1 MPLMVA
7 PDAII
12 AVQEVSK
19 NFRSVAAV
27 DGASFEIG
35 SGEIFGLLGP
45 NGAGKTTLIRLI
57 LDLIRPD
64 AGSIRI
70 QGQPISEAHKNRIGY
85 LPEERGLYYRQK
97 VMAVLEYLGTLK
109 GVSIERVRGNARDWL
124 KRLEIDDLR
133 NRPVQELSKGNQQK
147 VQFIATVVSDPDI
160 LILDEPFT
168 GLDPINVH
176 LLVRSIRELAAEGK
190 TVVLSVHQ
198 MSLVESLCRR
208 VFMINRGRQVLY
220 GDLEEIQYRYSE
232 PSFLVR
238 SGADYG
244 TCALIDRFTGHN
256 AATTVYLKQGVEPAR
271 FLRWLVESG
280 AEVESFQRARTPL
293 DEIFIRVVRDNS

>member
-1 MPLMVA
+1 MVA
-7 PDAII
+7 PNPII
-12 AVQEVSK
+12 SVQEVSK
-19 NFRSVAAV
+19 NFRSVVAV

-70 QGQPISEAHKNRIGY
+70 QGQPISETHKNRIGY
-85 LPEERGLYYRQK
+85 LPEERGLYFRQK

-109 GVSIERVRGNARDWL
+109 GVSRERVRDNARDWL
-124 KRLEIDDLR
+124 KRLEIEDLR
-133 NRPVQELSKGNQQK
+133 NRPVQDLSKGNQQK

-220 GDLEEIQYRYSE
+220 GDLEDIQSRYSE

-238 SGADYG
+238 SGADYQR
-244 TCALIDRFTGHN
+244 CDLIDRFTSHN
-256 AATTVYLKQGVEPAR
+256 AAATVYLKQGVEAAR

-293 DEIFIRVVRDNS
+293 DEIFIRVVRDSS

>member
-1 MPLMVA
+1 MASPN
-7 PDAII
+7 
-12 AVQEVSK
+12 AVISVQNVSK
-19 NFRSVAAV
+19 NFRSVVAV

-64 AGSIRI
+64 AGSIQI
-70 QGQPISEAHKNRIGY
+70 QGQPISETHKNRIGY
-85 LPEERGLYYRQK
+85 LPEERGLYFRQR

-109 GVSIERVRGNARDWL
+109 GVPIERVRSNARDWL
-124 KRLEIDDLR
+124 KRLEIDELR

-176 LLVRSIRELAAEGK
+176 LLVRSIQELAAEGK

-220 GDLEEIQYRYSE
+220 GDLEDIQNRYSE
-232 PSFLVR
+232 PSFLVH
-238 SGADYG
+238 SGAEYHR
-244 TCALIDRFTGHN
+244 CELIDRFTRHN
-256 AATTVYLKQGVEPAR
+256 AVATVCLKQGVEAAQ

-280 AEVESFQRARTPL
+280 AEIESFQRARTPL
-293 DEIFIRVVRDNS
+293 HEIFIRVVRDNS

>member
-1 MPLMVA
+1 MVA
-7 PDAII
+7 PNPVIS
-12 AVQEVSK
+12 VQDVSK
-19 NFRSVAAV
+19 SFRSVVAV
-27 DGASFEIG
+27 DGASFEID

-70 QGQPISEAHKNRIGY
+70 QGQPISETDKDRIGY
-85 LPEERGLYYRQK
+85 LPEERGLYFRQK
-97 VMAVLEYLGTLK
+97 VMAVLEYLGSLK
-109 GVSIERVRGNARDWL
+109 GVSIERVRRNAREWL
-124 KRLEIDDLR
+124 QRLEIDDLR

-198 MSLVESLCRR
+198 MALVESLCRR

-220 GDLEEIQYRYSE
+220 GDLEEIQSRYSE

-238 SGADYG
+238 SGADYQA
-244 TCALIDRFTGHN
+244 CELIDRFAGHN
-256 AATTVYLKQGVEPAR
+256 AAATVHLKQGVEPAR

-293 DEIFIRVVRDNS
+293 DEIFIRVVRDSS

>member
-1 MPLMVA
+1 MVA

-12 AVQEVSK
+12 SVQEVSK

-198 MSLVESLCRR
+198 MSLWIRWVPGDVTVKYLFRKYYETIGPSRII
-208 VFMINRGRQVLY
+208 FGTDSSWFPRGFTIEYLQDQMRSCL
-220 GDLEEIQYRYSE
+220 DLNFPEQDIQQI
-232 PSFLVR
+232 FA
-238 SGADYG
+238 G
-244 TCALIDRFTGHN
+244 N
-256 AATTVYLKQGVEPAR
+256 AARLLKID
-271 FLRWLVESG
+271 L
-280 AEVESFQRARTPL
+280 
-293 DEIFIRVVRDNS
+293 

>member
-1 MPLMVA
+1 MVA
-7 PDAII
+7 PNSII
-12 AVQEVSK
+12 AVQEVCK
-19 NFRSVAAV
+19 NFRSVVAV
-27 DGASFEIG
+27 DRASFEIA

-45 NGAGKTTLIRLI
+45 NGAGKTTLIRLV

-70 QGQPISEAHKNRIGY
+70 RGQPVSEAHKNRIGY
-85 LPEERGLYYRQK
+85 LPEERGLYFRQT
-97 VMAVLEYLGTLK
+97 VMAVLEYLGMLK
-109 GVSIERVRGNARDWL
+109 GVSIERVRSNARDWL

-168 GLDPINVH
+168 GLDPINVR
-176 LLVRSIRELAAEGK
+176 LLVRSIQELAANGK

-220 GDLEEIQYRYSE
+220 GDLEGIQNRYSE

-238 SGADYG
+238 SGADYRS
-244 TCALIDRFTGHN
+244 CELIDRFTSHN
-256 AATTVYLKQGVEPAR
+256 AAATVSLKQGVEPAC

-293 DEIFIRVVRDNS
+293 DEIFIRVVRDHS

>member
-1 MPLMVA
+1 MVA
-7 PDAII
+7 PNAIVS
-12 AVQEVSK
+12 VQEVSK
-19 NFRSVAAV
+19 NFRSVVAV

-70 QGQPISEAHKNRIGY
+70 QGQPISETHKNRIGY
-85 LPEERGLYYRQK
+85 LPEERGLYFRQK

-109 GVSIERVRGNARDWL
+109 GVSVERVRGNARDWL

-176 LLVRSIRELAAEGK
+176 LLVRSIQELAAEGK

-220 GDLEEIQYRYSE
+220 GDLEDIQNRYSE

-238 SGADYG
+238 SGADYQS
-244 TCALIDRFTGHN
+244 CDLIDRFTSHN
-256 AATTVYLKQGVEPAR
+256 AAATVYLKQGVEAAR

-293 DEIFIRVVRDNS
+293 DEIFIRVVRDSS

>member
-1 MPLMVA
+1 MGDPNA
-7 PDAII
+7 SIS
-12 AVQEVSK
+12 VQDVSK
-19 NFRSVAAV
+19 TFNSVVAV
-27 DGASFEIG
+27 DHASFEITT
-35 SGEIFGLLGP
+35 GEIFGLLGP

-64 AGSIRI
+64 DGTIQI
-70 QGQPISEAHKNRIGY
+70 QGQSIAEKHKNRIGY
-85 LPEERGLYYRQK
+85 LPEERGLYHRQK
-97 VMAVLEYLGTLK
+97 VMAVLEYLAALK
-109 GVSIERVRGNARDWL
+109 SVSIDRARSNARDWL

-133 NRPVQELSKGNQQK
+133 GRRIQELSKGNQQK
-147 VQFIATVVSDPDI
+147 VQFIAAVVSDPEI

-176 LLVRSIRELAAEGK
+176 LLVRSIQELAAKGK

-208 VFMINRGRQVLY
+208 VFMINQGRQVLY
-220 GDLEEIQYRYSE
+220 GDLEDIQSRYSE

-244 TCALIDRFTGHN
+244 RCEFIERFTSHN
-256 AATTVYLKQGVEPAR
+256 SAATIYLKQGVEPSR
-271 FLRWLVESG
+271 FLHWLVRSG
-280 AEVESFQRARTPL
+280 SEVESFQRTRTPL
-293 DEIFIRVVRDNS
+293 EEIFIRVVRESS

>member
-1 MPLMVA
+1 MVA
-7 PDAII
+7 PNAII
-12 AVQEVSK
+12 AVQEVCK
-19 NFRSVAAV
+19 NFRSVVAV
-27 DGASFEIG
+27 DCASFEIG

-70 QGQPISEAHKNRIGY
+70 RGQPISEAHKNRIGY
-85 LPEERGLYYRQK
+85 LPEERGLYFRQK

-109 GVSIERVRGNARDWL
+109 GVSVERVRSNARDWL

-176 LLVRSIRELAAEGK
+176 LLVRSIRELAASGK

-220 GDLEEIQYRYSE
+220 GDLEEIQNRYSE

-238 SGADYG
+238 SGADYRS
-244 TCALIDRFTGHN
+244 CQLIDRFTSHDA
-256 AATTVYLKQGVEPAR
+256 AATVSLKQGVEPAR

-293 DEIFIRVVRDNS
+293 DEIFIRVVRDHS

>member
-1 MPLMVA
+1 MIA
-7 PDAII
+7 PDAIVS
-12 AVQEVSK
+12 VQDVSK
-19 NFRSVAAV
+19 NFRSVVAV
-27 DGASFEIG
+27 DRASFEIG

-64 AGSIRI
+64 AGTIEI
-70 QGQPISEAHKNRIGY
+70 QGQPLTEAGKNRIGY
-85 LPEERGLYYRQK
+85 LPEERGLYSRQK
-97 VMAVLEYLGTLK
+97 VLAVLEYLGTLK
-109 GVSIERVRGNARDWL
+109 GVSRERARGNARDWL
-124 KRLEIDDLR
+124 RRLEIDDLR

-147 VQFIATVVSDPDI
+147 VQFIATVVSDPEI

-168 GLDPINVH
+168 GLDPINVD
-176 LLVRSIRELAAEGK
+176 LLVRSIQELAAEGK

-220 GDLEEIQYRYSE
+220 GDLEDIQNRHSE

-238 SGADYG
+238 SGADYR
-244 TCALIDRFTGHN
+244 TCELIDRFSSRN
-256 AATTVYLKQGVEPAR
+256 AETTVYLKQGVEPAR
-271 FLRWLVESG
+271 FLRWLLESG

-293 DEIFIRVVRDNS
+293 DEIFIRVVRDSS

>member
-1 MPLMVA
+1 MVTPNA
-7 PDAII
+7 VIS
-12 AVQEVSK
+12 VQEVCKS
-19 NFRSVAAV
+19 FRSVVAV

-70 QGQPISEAHKNRIGY
+70 QGQPIAETHKNRIGY
-85 LPEERGLYYRQK
+85 LPEERGLYFRPK

-109 GVSIERVRGNARDWL
+109 GVSIERVRNNARDWL

-176 LLVRSIRELAAEGK
+176 LLVRSIQELAAEGK

-220 GDLEEIQYRYSE
+220 GNLEDIQNRYSE

-238 SGADYG
+238 SGADYQR
-244 TCALIDRFTGHN
+244 CDLIDRFTSHN
-256 AATTVYLKQGVEPAR
+256 AAATVYLKQGVEAAQ

-280 AEVESFQRARTPL
+280 AEIESFQRARTPL

>member
-1 MPLMVA
+1 MVV
-7 PDAII
+7 PNAIVS
-12 AVQEVSK
+12 VQEVSK
-19 NFRSVAAV
+19 NFRSVVAV

-70 QGQPISEAHKNRIGY
+70 QGQPISETHKNRIGY
-85 LPEERGLYYRQK
+85 LPEERGLYFRQR

-109 GVSIERVRGNARDWL
+109 GVSIGRVRNNARNWL

-176 LLVRSIRELAAEGK
+176 LLVRTIQELAAEGK

-220 GDLEEIQYRYSE
+220 GDLEDIQNRYSE

-238 SGADYG
+238 SGADYQR
-244 TCALIDRFTGHN
+244 CDLIDRFTSHN
-256 AATTVYLKQGVEPAR
+256 AVATVYLKQGVQAAQ

-293 DEIFIRVVRDNS
+293 DEIFIRVVRDSS

>member
-1 MPLMVA
+1 MVA
-7 PDAII
+7 PNAIVS
-12 AVQEVSK
+12 VQEVSK
-19 NFRSVAAV
+19 NFRSVVAV

-70 QGQPISEAHKNRIGY
+70 QGQPISETHKNRIGY
-85 LPEERGLYYRQK
+85 LPEERGLYFRQK

-109 GVSIERVRGNARDWL
+109 GVSVERVRGNARDWL

-176 LLVRSIRELAAEGK
+176 LLVRSIQELAAEGK

-220 GDLEEIQYRYSE
+220 GDLEDIQNRYSE

-238 SGADYG
+238 SGADYQR
-244 TCALIDRFTGHN
+244 CDLIDRFTSHN
-256 AATTVYLKQGVEPAR
+256 AAATVYLKQGVEAAR

-293 DEIFIRVVRDNS
+293 DEIFIRVVRDSS

>member
-1 MPLMVA
+1 MVA
-7 PDAII
+7 PEPII
-12 AVQEVSK
+12 SVQKVSK
-19 NFRSVAAV
+19 NFRSVVAV
-27 DGASFEIG
+27 NGASFEIG
-35 SGEIFGLLGP
+35 GGEIFGLLGP

-70 QGQPISEAHKNRIGY
+70 QGQPVSEDHKNRIGY
-85 LPEERGLYYRQK
+85 LPEERGLYFRQK

-109 GVSIERVRGNARDWL
+109 GASIERVRGNARDWL

-160 LILDEPFT
+160 LIPDEPFT
-168 GLDPINVH
+168 GLDPINVD
-176 LLVRSIRELAAEGK
+176 LLVRSIQELAAEGK

-208 VFMINRGRQVLY
+208 VFMINRGHQVLY
-220 GDLEEIQYRYSE
+220 GDLEDIQNRYSE

-238 SGADYG
+238 SGADYRG
-244 TCALIDRFTGHN
+244 CELIDRFAGHN
-256 AATTVYLKQGVEPAR
+256 AATTVYLKPGVEPAR
-271 FLRWLVESG
+271 FLRWLVDSG

-293 DEIFIRVVRDNS
+293 DEIFIRVVRESS

>member
-1 MPLMVA
+1 MVA
-7 PDAII
+7 PNAII
-12 AVQEVSK
+12 SVQEVSK
-19 NFRSVAAV
+19 NFRSVVAV

-64 AGSIRI
+64 SGSIRI
-70 QGQPISEAHKNRIGY
+70 QGQPISETHKNRIGY
-85 LPEERGLYYRQK
+85 LPEERGLYFRQK

-109 GVSIERVRGNARDWL
+109 GVSLERVRSNARDWL

-176 LLVRSIRELAAEGK
+176 LLVRSIQELAAEGK

-220 GDLEEIQYRYSE
+220 GDLEDIQNRHSE

-238 SGADYG
+238 SGADYRR
-244 TCALIDRFTGHN
+244 CALIDRFASHN
-256 AATTVYLKQGVEPAR
+256 AATTVYLKQGVEAAQ

>member
-1 MPLMVA
+1 MVS
-7 PDAII
+7 PN
-12 AVQEVSK
+12 AVISVRNVSK
-19 NFRSVAAV
+19 NFRSVVAV

-35 SGEIFGLLGP
+35 GGEIFGLLGP

-64 AGSIRI
+64 AGSIQI
-70 QGQPISEAHKNRIGY
+70 QGQPISETHKNRIGY
-85 LPEERGLYYRQK
+85 LPEERGLYFRQR
-97 VMAVLEYLGTLK
+97 VMAVLEYLGSLK
-109 GVSIERVRGNARDWL
+109 GVPIERVRSNARDWL

-176 LLVRSIRELAAEGK
+176 LLVRSIQELAAEGK

-220 GDLEEIQYRYSE
+220 GDLEDIQNRYSE

-238 SGADYG
+238 SGADYR
-244 TCALIDRFTGHN
+244 TCELIDRFSGHN
-256 AATTVYLKQGVEPAR
+256 AAATVYLKQGVEAAQ

-280 AEVESFQRARTPL
+280 AEIESFQRARTPL
-293 DEIFIRVVRDNS
+293 HEIFIRVVRENS

>member
-1 MPLMVA
+1 MVA
-7 PDAII
+7 SNAII
-12 AVQEVSK
+12 SVQDVSK
-19 NFRSVAAV
+19 SFRSVVAV
-27 DGASFEIG
+27 DRASFEIG

-45 NGAGKTTLIRLI
+45 NGAGKTTLIRLV

-64 AGSIRI
+64 AGTIRI
-70 QGQPISEAHKNRIGY
+70 QGQPITETHKNRIGY
-85 LPEERGLYYRQK
+85 LPEERGLYFRQR

-109 GVSIERVRGNARDWL
+109 GVSIELARKNARDWL

-168 GLDPINVH
+168 GLDPINVD
-176 LLVRSIRELAAEGK
+176 LLVRSIQELAAKGK

-208 VFMINRGRQVLY
+208 VFMIDRGRQVLY
-220 GDLEEIQYRYSE
+220 GDLEDIQSRYSE
-232 PSFLVR
+232 PSFMVR
-238 SGADYG
+238 SEADYQR
-244 TCALIDRFTGHN
+244 CEFIDGFTIHN
-256 AATTVYLKQGVEPAR
+256 AAATVYLKQGVEPAR

-280 AEVESFQRARTPL
+280 AQVESFQRTRTPL
-293 DEIFIRVVRDNS
+293 EEIFIRVVRENS

>member
-1 MPLMVA
+1 MVA
-7 PDAII
+7 RNAIVS
-12 AVQEVSK
+12 VQDVSK
-19 NFRSVAAV
+19 SFNSVVAV
-27 DGASFEIG
+27 DSASFEIDG
-35 SGEIFGLLGP
+35 GEIFGLLGP

-64 AGSIRI
+64 AGTIEI
-70 QGQPISEAHKNRIGY
+70 QGQPLTEAHKNRIGY
-85 LPEERGLYYRQK
+85 LPEERGLYFRQK
-97 VMAVLEYLGTLK
+97 VLVVLEYLGTLK
-109 GVSIERVRGNARDWL
+109 GVSRERARGNARDWL

-133 NRPVQELSKGNQQK
+133 SRPVQELSKGNQQK

-176 LLVRSIRELAAEGK
+176 LLVRSIQELAAEGK

-220 GDLEEIQYRYSE
+220 GSLEDIQNRYSE

-238 SGADYG
+238 SGAEYQR
-244 TCALIDRFTGHN
+244 CELIDRFTSHN
-256 AATTVYLKQGVEPAR
+256 AAATVYLKQGVEPAR
-271 FLRWLVESG
+271 FLHWLVESG
-280 AEVESFQRARTPL
+280 AEVASFQRTRTPL
-293 DEIFIRVVRDNS
+293 EEIFIRVVRDSS

>member
-1 MPLMVA
+1 MVA
-7 PDAII
+7 PNPII
-12 AVQEVSK
+12 SVQEVSK
-19 NFRSVAAV
+19 NFRSVVAV

-64 AGSIRI
+64 SGSIRI
-70 QGQPISEAHKNRIGY
+70 QGQPISETRKNRIGY
-85 LPEERGLYYRQK
+85 LPEERGLYSRQK

-109 GVSIERVRGNARDWL
+109 GASIERVRGNARNWL
-124 KRLEIDDLR
+124 QKLEIDDLR

-147 VQFIATVVSDPDI
+147 VQFIAAVVSDPDI

-220 GDLEEIQYRYSE
+220 GDLEEIQNRHSE
-232 PSFLVR
+232 PSFRVR
-238 SGADYG
+238 SGADYQE
-244 TCALIDRFTGHN
+244 CELVDRFTSRN
-256 AATTVYLKQGVEPAR
+256 AAATVYLKQGVEAAQ

-293 DEIFIRVVRDNS
+293 DEIFIRVVRDSS

>member
-1 MPLMVA
+1 MVT

-12 AVQEVSK
+12 SVQEVSK
-19 NFRSVAAV
+19 NFRSVVAV

-70 QGQPISEAHKNRIGY
+70 QGQPISETHKNRIGY
-85 LPEERGLYYRQK
+85 LPEERGLYFRQK

-109 GVSIERVRGNARDWL
+109 GVSIERARGNARDWL

-176 LLVRSIRELAAEGK
+176 LLVRSIQELAAEGK

-220 GDLEEIQYRYSE
+220 GDLEEIQNHHSE

-238 SGADYG
+238 SGANYG
-244 TCALIDRFTGHN
+244 TCELIDRFTRRN
-256 AATTVYLKQGVEPAR
+256 AATTVYLKPGVEPAR
-271 FLRWLVESG
+271 FLGWLVESG

-293 DEIFIRVVRDNS
+293 DEIFIRVVRESS

>member
-1 MPLMVA
+1 MPPMVA
-7 PDAII
+7 PNAIVS
-12 AVQEVSK
+12 VQEVSK
-19 NFRSVAAV
+19 NFRSVVAV

-70 QGQPISEAHKNRIGY
+70 QGQPISETHKNRIGY
-85 LPEERGLYYRQK
+85 LPEERGLYFRQK

-109 GVSIERVRGNARDWL
+109 GVSVERVRGNARDWL

-176 LLVRSIRELAAEGK
+176 LLVRSIQELAAEGK

-220 GDLEEIQYRYSE
+220 GDLEDIQNRYSE

-238 SGADYG
+238 SGADYQS
-244 TCALIDRFTGHN
+244 CDLIDRFTSHN
-256 AATTVYLKQGVEPAR
+256 AAATVYLKQGVEAAR

-293 DEIFIRVVRDNS
+293 DEIFIRVVRDSS

>member
-1 MPLMVA
+1 MPLMVV
-7 PDAII
+7 PNAIVS
-12 AVQEVSK
+12 VQEVSK
-19 NFRSVAAV
+19 NFRSVVAV

-70 QGQPISEAHKNRIGY
+70 QGQPISETHKNRIGY
-85 LPEERGLYYRQK
+85 LPEERGLYFRQR

-109 GVSIERVRGNARDWL
+109 GVSIGRVRNNARNWL

-176 LLVRSIRELAAEGK
+176 LLVRTIQELAAEGK

-220 GDLEEIQYRYSE
+220 GDLEDIQNRYSE

-238 SGADYG
+238 SGADYQR
-244 TCALIDRFTGHN
+244 CDLIDRFTSHN
-256 AATTVYLKQGVEPAR
+256 AVATVYLKQGVQAAQ

-293 DEIFIRVVRDNS
+293 DEIFIRVVRDSS

>member
-1 MPLMVA
+1 MVS
-7 PDAII
+7 PN
-12 AVQEVSK
+12 AVISVEDVSK
-19 NFRSVAAV
+19 NFRSVVAV

-35 SGEIFGLLGP
+35 GGEIFGLLGP

-64 AGSIRI
+64 AGSIQI
-70 QGQPISEAHKNRIGY
+70 QGQPISETHKNRIGY
-85 LPEERGLYYRQK
+85 LPEERGLYSRQR
-97 VMAVLEYLGTLK
+97 VTAVLEYLGSLK
-109 GVSIERVRGNARDWL
+109 GVPIERVRSNARDWL

-176 LLVRSIRELAAEGK
+176 LLVRCIQELAAEGK

-220 GDLEEIQYRYSE
+220 GDLEDIQNRYSE

-238 SGADYG
+238 SGAEYHG
-244 TCALIDRFTGHN
+244 CELIDRFTRHN
-256 AATTVYLKQGVEPAR
+256 AAATVYLKQGVEAAQ

-280 AEVESFQRARTPL
+280 AEIESFQRARTPL
-293 DEIFIRVVRDNS
+293 HEIFIRVVRDNS